1 MLVALVASRRARLTG
16 VVLVVLIALALGVW
30 GVAALRGEEEP
41 APATKRS
48 VEGTGG
54 LPVSSMFKAPAVP
67 HLTVRCL
74 LRQPRCVE
82 AARRERAAE

>member
-41 APATKRS
+41 APVTERS
-48 VEGTGG
+48 VGGTGG
-54 LPVSSMFKAPAVP
+54 PPVSSMFKARAVP
-67 HLTVRCL
+67 HLSERCL
-74 LRQPRCVE
+74 LTPRCVE
-82 AARRERAAE
+82 AASRERAAE